1 MEEVI
6 RHSLGM
12 CGEGHPSL
20 LNISGLLVAIGG
32 SISYI
37 EYKIKRLPI
46 RFKYLAK
53 NKNK

>member
-6 RHSLGM
+6 RHGLGV

-20 LNISGLLVAIGG
+20 INISGILVAVGG

-37 EYKIKRLPI
+37 RYRIKSLWKR
-46 RFKYLAK
+46 
-53 NKNK
+53 

>member
-20 LNISGLLVAIGG
+20 LNISGILVAIGG

-37 EYKIKRLPI
+37 KYRIKAFAYTLQIPG
-46 RFKYLAK
+46 KKL
-53 NKNK
+53 NK